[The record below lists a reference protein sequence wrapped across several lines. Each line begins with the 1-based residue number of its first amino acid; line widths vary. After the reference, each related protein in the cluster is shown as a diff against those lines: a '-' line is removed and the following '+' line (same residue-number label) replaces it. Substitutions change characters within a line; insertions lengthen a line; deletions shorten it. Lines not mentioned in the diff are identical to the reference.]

1 MATYPNLFRPLDLG
15 FTTLPNRFLM
25 GSMHVGLE
33 EAEGGFERMAAFYAE
48 RVRGGVGLIVTGGIA
63 PNAEGRPWS
72 GGATLTTTAEA
83 AHHRVITDAVHRE
96 GGRIAMQILHFG
108 RYAYHPELVAPSPIQ
123 APIAPFA
130 PRELSTADVERTIED
145 FVRCAELA
153 REGGYDGVEI
163 MGSEGY
169 LINEFIVAHTN
180 KRTDDWGGSYENRI
194 RFATEI
200 VRRTRERLGRD
211 FIIIYRLSMLD
222 LIEGGSSFEEVVQL
236 AQAIEAAGATLINS
250 GIGWHEARIP
260 TIATCVPRAGFAWVT
275 QKLKDHV
282 GIPLIATNR
291 INTPEVAERI
301 LAEGRADMVSMARP
315 FLADPDFVRKA
326 AEGRGADINT
336 CIACNQACLDHTFAG
351 KITSCLVNPR
361 ACHETELVIEP
372 TATPRHIA
380 VVGAGPAGLAFATTA
395 AERGHKVTLF
405 EAGAR
410 IGGQF
415 NIAMQIP
422 GKEEFAETLRYFGRR
437 IEQTGVTLKLN
448 TRVSAADLVGQFD
461 EVVLA
466 AGIVPRVPDI
476 EGVDHPKVLGYLD
489 VLRDRKP
496 VGHRVAILGAGGIGF
511 DVAEYL
517 SHEGISPSLAPEKF
531 YAEWGIDARYGRRG
545 GLTQPHLEA
554 AAREIVL
561 LQRKTSKVGEGLG
574 KTTGW
579 IHRTALKNRGVQM
592 IAGVTY
598 RRIDDAGLHVTIAGK
613 DELLAVDNVILC
625 TGQEPQRELQA
636 ALLAAGMRVHLIG
649 GADVAAEL
657 DAKRAIKQ
665 GTELAAIIE
674 RIADPSAAASGSA
687 SALASTPATRTGQA
701 IAAPAA
707 SGIPLP
713 QFDTLRIGL
722 DGQVAVVTLNRPDKA
737 NALNMQMWQDIRA
750 AMLWIDRSPAA
761 RVAVMHGAGAN
772 FCAGIDLQMMMSILP
787 LVKDACEARTRENL
801 RNLILDLQDTLTSIE
816 RCRKPVLAAIHGA
829 CVGGGMDLVACADMR
844 YCAADAS
851 FSVKE
856 IDLGMVADVGSLQR
870 LPRMIGDGMVRELA
884 YTGRKLG
891 AEEAA
896 RIGLVNRVFDT
907 PEALLEGVLKLAHL
921 IAAKSPLAVRGTKD
935 TLNHARDHSVADG
948 LDRVATWNAAMLMSE
963 DLQAAIRAGMT
974 RQAPKF
980 RD

>member
-63 PNAEGRPWS
+63 PNLEGRPWS
-72 GGATLTTTAEA
+72 GGATLTTSEEA

-96 GGRIAMQILHFG
+96 GGKIALQILHFG

-123 APIAPFA
+123 APISPFA
-130 PRELSTADVERTIED
+130 PRELSSADVERTIED

-153 REGGYDGVEI
+153 RDGGYDGVEI

-180 KRTDDWGGSYENRI
+180 KRSDEWGGAYANRI
-194 RFATEI
+194 RFAVEI
-200 VRRTRERLGRD
+200 VRRTRERLGRE
-211 FIIIYRLSMLD
+211 FIIIFRLSLLD
-222 LIEGGSSFEEVVQL
+222 LIEDGSTFEEVVQL

-275 QKLKDHV
+275 QKLKEHV

-291 INTPEVAERI
+291 INTPEIAESI
-301 LAEGRADMVSMARP
+301 LAEGKADMVSMARP
-315 FLADPDFVRKA
+315 FLADPDFVNKA

-336 CIACNQACLDHTFAG
+336 CIACNQACLDHTFSG

-372 TATPRHIA
+372 TTAPRNIA

-448 TRVSAADLVGQFD
+448 TRVKAAELAGQFD

-466 AGIVPRVPDI
+466 TGIVPRVPEI

-496 VGHRVAILGAGGIGF
+496 VGRRVAILGAGGIGF

-517 SHEGISPSLAPEKF
+517 SHEGVSPSLAPAKF
-531 YAEWGIDARYGRRG
+531 YAEWGIDANYARRG
-545 GLTQPHLEA
+545 GLVQPHLETA
-554 AAREIVL
+554 PREIVL
-561 LQRKTSKVGEGLG
+561 LQRKASKVGEGLG

-579 IHRTALKNRGVQM
+579 IHRTALKNRGVKM
-592 IAGVTY
+592 IAGATY
-598 RRIDDAGLHVTIAGK
+598 HRIDDAGLHVTIAGK
-613 DELLAVDNVILC
+613 DEVLAVDNVILC
-625 TGQEPQRELQA
+625 TGQEPQRALQA
-636 ALLAAGMRVHLIG
+636 ALVEAGMRVHLIG

-665 GTELAAIIE
+665 GIELAASIE
-674 RIADPSAAASGSA
+674 KAAS
-687 SALASTPATRTGQA
+687 
-701 IAAPAA
+701 APALLA
-707 SGIPLP
+707 GQLPAALGGAGIPLP

-737 NALNMQMWQDIRA
+737 NAMNLQMWQDICA
-750 AMLWIDRSPAA
+750 AMQWVDRTPAV
-761 RVAVMHGAGAN
+761 RVALLHGAGEH
-772 FCAGIDLQMMMSILP
+772 FCAGIDLQMMMGILP
-787 LVKDACEARTRENL
+787 TVKDACEARTRENL
-801 RNLILDLQDTLTSIE
+801 RNLILDLQDTLTSLE

-829 CVGGGMDLVACADMR
+829 CVGGGVDLIACADMR
-844 YCAADAS
+844 YCAAETY

-856 IDLGMVADVGSLQR
+856 VDLGMVADVGSLQR
-870 LPRMIGDGMVRELA
+870 LPRLIGEGMVRELA

-891 AEEAA
+891 AAEAGQ
-896 RIGLVNRVFDT
+896 IGLVNRVFDS
-907 PEALLEGVLKLAHL
+907 PEALLEGVMQLARA
-921 IAAKSPLAVRGTKD
+921 IAAKSPLAIRGTKD
-935 TLNHARDHSVADG
+935 MLNHARDHSVADG
-948 LDRVATWNAAMLMSE
+948 LDRVATWNAAMLLSE
-963 DLQAAIRAGMT
+963 DLQAAIRAGLT
-974 RQAPKF
+974 KQAPTF